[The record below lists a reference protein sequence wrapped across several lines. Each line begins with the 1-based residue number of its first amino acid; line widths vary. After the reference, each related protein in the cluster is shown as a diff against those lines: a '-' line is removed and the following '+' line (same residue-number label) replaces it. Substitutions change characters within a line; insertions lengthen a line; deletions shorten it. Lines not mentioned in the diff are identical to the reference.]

1 MNTRSAKAVVAE
13 DLFLYH
19 SIVMR
24 LRNQPHEFRQLR
36 PYYPDNPG
44 LVTQLQRMLE
54 AGDITAT
61 DLKHGLITER
71 SLISLA

>member
-1 MNTRSAKAVVAE
+1 MKTSQARANITE

-24 LRNQPHEFRQLR
+24 LRTQPHEYRQLQL
-36 PYYPDNPG
+36 YFDDSVSLMN
-44 LVTQLQRMLE
+44 QLQRMLE